1 MRLHATHAIAQDFIS
16 TTRAILRRHST
27 ADVQY
32 YLTQSDSDVCVRA
45 ASSRRPAPPRRV
57 LSCLPRRLVVQSIL
71 FCAPDLKWSV
81 GFQRLRYDVAAAC
94 FRLFPSVILVTIGTL
109 LVVVA
114 VVSQEG
120 ARTLGLLLSP
130 LTTRAQSFRSIV
142 VALRLVFTV
151 ALTLSWCF
159 GG

>member
-1 MRLHATHAIAQDFIS
+1 MLLLSHLRAKPDRREQERARPLVAGGLTLQRAHTQMRLHATHAIAQDFIS

-45 ASSRRPAPPRRV
+45 TSRCAAPV
-57 LSCLPRRLVVQSIL
+57 LSYLVVFSSDP
-71 FCAPDLKWSV
+71 FCLRAGPQLV
-81 GFQRLRYDVAAAC
+81 GFGFQRLRYDVAATC

-114 VVSQEG
+114 VVSQDT
-120 ARTLGLLLSP
+120 ARTLGYSC
-130 LTTRAQSFRSIV
+130 
-142 VALRLVFTV
+142 LR
-151 ALTLSWCF
+151 
-159 GG
+159 